1 MPVTHGVAGSSP
13 VRTARTKFRIC
24 TWCGSSAWLEYM
36 PVTHGVAGSSPVRTA
51 KRVPHG
57 TLFCFI
63 STFAQNKITTNIF
76 FKPRNKKK
84 QQFFCQFNKL
94 AYLCTRISESKYF
107 ALRLYVCGNSSV
119 GRAQPCQGWGREF
132 ESRFPLK
139 NFPKPRWRNGRRAR
153 FRCECFT
160 TCRFESCS
168 GHELRGKDSANITGE
183 VAELVDALL

>member
-1 MPVTHGVAGSSP
+1 MGSRVRVPSAPQKKILSNRLGFFCFYRILDSLEHLETYTPILSATAPIIPTSSKIFLHLCKKVTH
-13 VRTARTKFRIC
+13 
-24 TWCGSSAWLEYM
+24 
-36 PVTHGVAGSSPVRTA
+36 
-51 KRVPHG
+51 
-57 TLFCFI
+57 
-63 STFAQNKITTNIF
+63 
-76 FKPRNKKK
+76 
-84 QQFFCQFNKL
+84 FFCLLKKI
-94 AYLCTRISESKYF
+94 AYLCTRISARSACSSEK
-107 ALRLYVCGNSSV
+107 VCGNSSV

-168 GHELRGKDSANITGE
+168 GHELQGKELQNITGE